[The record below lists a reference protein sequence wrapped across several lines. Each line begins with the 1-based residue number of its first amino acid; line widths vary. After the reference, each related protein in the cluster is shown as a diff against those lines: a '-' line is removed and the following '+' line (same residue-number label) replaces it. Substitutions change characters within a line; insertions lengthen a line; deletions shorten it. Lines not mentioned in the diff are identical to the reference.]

1 MAYYRKEDLEDVGE
15 ILKGTNINWLFVFVL
30 VINIIVLFMI
40 I

>member
-1 MAYYRKEDLEDVGE
+1 MAYYRKEDLEDVGSLLQG
-15 ILKGTNINWLFVFVL
+15 ININWLLVFVI